1 MSSPLARVRSLSI
14 EIQHWHQSTAPLF
27 DRDEGPIDYEDFD
40 DEDDLWASVEPLH
53 LVRPHRLFLHTHDAP
68 LAIGE
73 LSFDVP
79 CSSIRRQKFL
89 SEQIFAFVSPRTV
102 LPVSRDSGIWNGD
115 MYSFRSLD
123 FLRDAWD
130 VVERVIFSGQ
140 TIGLQN
146 LALDDY
152 YELPL
157 FLVWAGLQEGQG
169 RSLELVLDFTKQPL
183 TARHGGYQRL
193 ESIMDDAGA
202 TKEMTSLLDLK
213 VIVKVLQADA
223 SEVTSNVE
231 ALPDWQ
237 KKLVVVERV

>member
-1 MSSPLARVRSLSI
+1 MSPLARVRSLSI
-14 EIQHWHQSTAPLF
+14 EIRHWHQTTAPLF
-27 DRDEGPIDYEDFD
+27 DRDEGPVEDEDFE
-40 DEDDLWASVEPLH
+40 DENNLWASVEPLH
-53 LVRPHRLFLHTHDAP
+53 LVRPHRLFFHTHDTP
-68 LAIGE
+68 LAINE
-73 LSFDVP
+73 LRVEFF
-79 CSSIRRQKFL
+79 CSSIRRQNFL
-89 SEQIFAFVSPRTV
+89 PEQILPFLSPRTV
-102 LPVSRDSGIWNGD
+102 IPISRHCGIWNGL
-115 MYSFRSLD
+115 MIGFNSLG
-123 FLRDAWD
+123 FLQDAWNA
-130 VVERVIFSGQ
+130 VERVIFTGQ
-140 TIGLQN
+140 FIGHQN

-202 TKEMTSLLDLK
+202 TEEMTSLLDLK
-213 VIVKVLQADA
+213 VTVKVLQADA

-237 KKLVVVERV
+237 KKLVVVETV